1 MQRIAKPSHAFKSF
15 IVSLVALPMNFYKFP
30 YAVHV
35 LCLCHARHMKS
46 IVYAL
51 ALLMANFNAMPLVV
65 TMAQGSK
72 PIGSPT
78 LGTGTA
84 INATENA
91 FRIDTDIYLDES
103 KPPINTTQTVF
114 LENRVIEWDDSNQRL
129 LIVDYQD
136 QSIQVA
142 DLKAQRKCKI
152 KLGELKSRLEELRE
166 QMTQEQVSM
175 WTSPGPAV
183 MSEDGILTLRCQRAS
198 YQFRTVVPFAPSM
211 ASNYAEFADWS
222 VRLHAVYP
230 PYKPPLLRMQLNE
243 HLRAKQELPSEIRLS
258 DPRLSDPRISDPKSV
273 ENKQAVAK
281 PVVARLIVQNSL
293 NRQDH
298 ERIRDW
304 EVLAGTLKTVT
315 DAEYFRPSVAGNPI
329 SKGTIR

>member
-1 MQRIAKPSHAFKSF
+1 
-15 IVSLVALPMNFYKFP
+15 
-30 YAVHV
+30 
-35 LCLCHARHMKS
+35 
-46 IVYAL
+46 
-51 ALLMANFNAMPLVV
+51 
-65 TMAQGSK
+65 MAQGPK

-129 LIVDYQD
+129 LILDYQD

-183 MSEDGILTLRCQRAS
+183 MSEDGTLTLRCQRAS

-211 ASNYAEFADWS
+211 ASDYAEFADWS

-258 DPRLSDPRISDPKSV
+258 DPRISDPRISDPKSF
-273 ENKQAVAK
+273 ENKQAVVK

>member
-1 MQRIAKPSHAFKSF
+1 
-15 IVSLVALPMNFYKFP
+15 MNFYKFP
-30 YAVHV
+30 YAAHV
-35 LCLCHARHMKS
+35 LCPCHASHIKS
-46 IVYAL
+46 LVYFI
-51 ALLMANFNAMPLVV
+51 ALLLANFGAMPLAV
-65 TMAQGSK
+65 TMAQGPK

-114 LENRVIEWDDSNQRL
+114 LENRVIEWDDTNQRL

-183 MSEDGILTLRCQRAS
+183 MSEDGTLTLRCQRAS

-211 ASNYAEFADWS
+211 ASDYAEFADWS

-258 DPRLSDPRISDPKSV
+258 DPRLSDLKSV

>member
-1 MQRIAKPSHAFKSF
+1 
-15 IVSLVALPMNFYKFP
+15 MNFYKFP
-30 YAVHV
+30 YADHV
-35 LCLCHARHMKS
+35 LCPCHASHLKS
-46 IVYAL
+46 LVYIL
-51 ALLMANFNAMPLVV
+51 ALLMANFGAMPLAV
-65 TMAQGSK
+65 TMAQGPK

-78 LGTGTA
+78 LGTGTS

-114 LENRVIEWDDSNQRL
+114 LENRVIEWDDTNQRL

-142 DLKAQRKCKI
+142 DLKAQRKCRI

-183 MSEDGILTLRCQRAS
+183 MSEDGTLTLRCQRAS

-211 ASNYAEFADWS
+211 ASDYAEFADWS

-258 DPRLSDPRISDPKSV
+258 DPRLSDPRLSDPKSV

>member
-1 MQRIAKPSHAFKSF
+1 
-15 IVSLVALPMNFYKFP
+15 MNFYKFP
-30 YAVHV
+30 YADHV
-35 LCLCHARHMKS
+35 LCPCHASHIKS
-46 IVYAL
+46 LVYFI
-51 ALLMANFNAMPLVV
+51 ALLLANFGAMPLAV
-65 TMAQGSK
+65 TMAQGPK

-114 LENRVIEWDDSNQRL
+114 LSNRVIEWDDTNQRL

-166 QMTQEQVSM
+166 QMTQEQISM

-183 MSEDGILTLRCQRAS
+183 MSEDGTLTLRCQRAS

-211 ASNYAEFADWS
+211 ANDYAEFADWS

-243 HLRAKQELPSEIRLS
+243 HLRAKQELPSEIRLT
-258 DPRLSDPRISDPKSV
+258 DPRLSDTRLSDPKSV
-273 ENKQAVAK
+273 ENKQVIAK

>member
-1 MQRIAKPSHAFKSF
+1 
-15 IVSLVALPMNFYKFP
+15 MNFYKFP

-35 LCLCHARHMKS
+35 LCLCHASHMKS
-46 IVYAL
+46 LVYAL

-84 INATENA
+84 INAKENA

-258 DPRLSDPRISDPKSV
+258 DPRLSDPKSV

>member
-1 MQRIAKPSHAFKSF
+1 
-15 IVSLVALPMNFYKFP
+15 
-30 YAVHV
+30 
-35 LCLCHARHMKS
+35 
-46 IVYAL
+46 
-51 ALLMANFNAMPLVV
+51 
-65 TMAQGSK
+65 MAQGPK

-114 LENRVIEWDDSNQRL
+114 LENRVIEWDDTNQRL

-183 MSEDGILTLRCQRAS
+183 MSEDGTLTLRCQRAS

-211 ASNYAEFADWS
+211 ASDYAEFADWS

-258 DPRLSDPRISDPKSV
+258 DPRLSDPKSV

>member
-35 LCLCHARHMKS
+35 LCLCHASHMKS
-46 IVYAL
+46 LVYTL

-258 DPRLSDPRISDPKSV
+258 DRRLSDPRISDPKSV

>member
-1 MQRIAKPSHAFKSF
+1 
-15 IVSLVALPMNFYKFP
+15 MNFYKFP

-35 LCLCHARHMKS
+35 LCLCHASHMKS
-46 IVYAL
+46 LVYAL

-84 INATENA
+84 INAKENA

>member
-1 MQRIAKPSHAFKSF
+1 MK
-15 IVSLVALPMNFYKFP
+15 SLVYII
-30 YAVHV
+30 
-35 LCLCHARHMKS
+35 S
-46 IVYAL
+46 
-51 ALLMANFNAMPLVV
+51 LLMANFVALPLAV

-72 PIGSPT
+72 TIGSTT
-78 LGTGTA
+78 LGNGTA
-84 INATENA
+84 INTPENA

-114 LENRVIEWDDSNQRL
+114 LANRVIEWDDTNQRL

-152 KLGELKSRLEELRE
+152 TLGELKSRLEELRE

-183 MSEDGILTLRCQRAS
+183 MSEDGALTLRCQRAS
-198 YQFRTVVPFAPSM
+198 YQFRTVVPFSPSM
-211 ASNYAEFADWS
+211 ANDYAEFADWS

-243 HLRAKQELPSEIRLS
+243 HLRVKQELPSEIRLS
-258 DPRLSDPRISDPKSV
+258 DPRLSEPKFV
-273 ENKQAVAK
+273 EGKQATAK

-293 NRQDH
+293 NRQDY

-315 DAEYFRPSVAGNPI
+315 DTEYFRPSVAGNPL

>member
-35 LCLCHARHMKS
+35 LCLCHASHMKS
-46 IVYAL
+46 LVYAL

-84 INATENA
+84 INAKENA

-258 DPRLSDPRISDPKSV
+258 DPRLSDPKSV

>member
-1 MQRIAKPSHAFKSF
+1 MK
-15 IVSLVALPMNFYKFP
+15 SLVYT
-30 YAVHV
+30 
-35 LCLCHARHMKS
+35 
-46 IVYAL
+46 L

-84 INATENA
+84 INAKENA